1 METWSIVLIS
11 ISVVA
16 FFSLLSRNFSKNL
29 PPSPPAFPIIGHLL
43 WLLKPY
49 AEMEL
54 ILRNLHEKYGPI
66 FTLYIGRKPL
76 IFIATRS
83 LAHEAL
89 VQNSAI
95 LTDRPPIAPTTKI
108 FTCNQHSISFGS
120 YDPKWRLLLG
130 MEILVDRLQSHS
142 QSGAPVCVVDHFRF
156 SMYSLFALICFGEKL
171 EEKKVKEIIHSVRSI
186 LLNVS
191 RFEILNFWPRLGKIL
206 FRKRW
211 QEVYKIWQNVENV
224 MVPLIKSRQKLK
236 EDKLNKKNKE
246 DELVVSYVDTLLDL
260 QIPEE
265 NNRKLTESE
274 VTSLCAEFLDAGTG
288 TTSTAFQWIMANL
301 VKYPEVQEKLF
312 MEMKKVIGDGKEE
325 LSEEEVERVPYLKA
339 VILEGFRRH
348 PPAHNLLAHAATEDT
363 VLNGFVVPKGVA
375 VNFLVAEMGLD
386 PKAWKDPMAFKPERF
401 LDQGQVVYDITGSKE
416 IKMLPFGAGR
426 RMCAGYNLGILH
438 LEYFVG
444 NLVWKFQW
452 KAMEG
457 DGDVNFAE
465 EDEFTIPMKYSL
477 QANISPRVRRE

>member
-95 LTDRPPIAPTTKI
+95 FTDRPPIAPTTKI

-120 YDPKWRLLLG
+120 YDPKWRLLRRNITSEILCLPRIRSYSHARKWAWK
-130 MEILVDRLQSHS
+130 ILVDRLQSHS
-142 QSGAPVCVVDHFRF
+142 QSGAP
-156 SMYSLFALICFGEKL
+156 
-171 EEKKVKEIIHSVRSI
+171 
-186 LLNVS
+186 
-191 RFEILNFWPRLGKIL
+191 
-206 FRKRW
+206 
-211 QEVYKIWQNVENV
+211 
-224 MVPLIKSRQKLK
+224 
-236 EDKLNKKNKE
+236 
-246 DELVVSYVDTLLDL
+246 
-260 QIPEE
+260 IPEE

-288 TTSTAFQWIMANL
+288 STSTAFQWIMANL

>member
-120 YDPKWRLLLG
+120 YDPKWRLLRRNITS
-130 MEILVDRLQSHS
+130 EILCLPRIRSYSHARKWAWKFLLIIRNS
-142 QSGAPVCVVDHFRF
+142 EFLAKTWKDFVSKALAGGITEVPV
-156 SMYSLFALICFGEKL
+156 E
-171 EEKKVKEIIHSVRSI
+171 
-186 LLNVS
+186 
-191 RFEILNFWPRLGKIL
+191 
-206 FRKRW
+206 
-211 QEVYKIWQNVENV
+211 
-224 MVPLIKSRQKLK
+224 
-236 EDKLNKKNKE
+236 NKE

-288 TTSTAFQWIMANL
+288 STSTAFQWIMANL

>member
-95 LTDRPPIAPTTKI
+95 FTDRPPIAPTTKI

-120 YDPKWRLLLG
+120 YDPKWRLLRRNITSEILCLPRIRSYSHARKWAWK
-130 MEILVDRLQSHS
+130 ILVDRLQSHS
-142 QSGAPVCVVDHFRF
+142 QSGAP
-156 SMYSLFALICFGEKL
+156 
-171 EEKKVKEIIHSVRSI
+171 
-186 LLNVS
+186 
-191 RFEILNFWPRLGKIL
+191 
-206 FRKRW
+206 
-211 QEVYKIWQNVENV
+211 
-224 MVPLIKSRQKLK
+224 
-236 EDKLNKKNKE
+236 
-246 DELVVSYVDTLLDL
+246 
-260 QIPEE
+260 IPEE

-348 PPAHNLLAHAATEDT
+348 PPTHNLLAHAATEDT

-416 IKMLPFGAGR
+416 IKMLTFGAGR